1 MHKYPRSPIS
11 HLKWYGTE
19 LCSTVALRIPQENQ
33 APVTLRLTCLIV
45 HHVVTAFFPVSLSP
59 SLLVHPG
66 IADKQLAYGSM
77 SHYLFLGEPKD
88 TNYTF
93 GFILILLF
101 LTHTPICKPILSVYP
116 VCFIY

>member
-33 APVTLRLTCLIV
+33 APVILRLTCLIV

-66 IADKQLAYGSM
+66 IADKQPAYESV

-88 TNYTF
+88 TNYPLVSF
-93 GFILILLF
+93 LF
-101 LTHTPICKPILSVYP
+101 YY
-116 VCFIY
+116 F